1 MIEILEGKI
10 KKAKVKSLRKNSLN
24 AKNLTELYKDF
35 FTLPF
40 YLSLLN
46 FEFSIKEFKMRNK
59 GIFLIFV
66 MIISVLLFS
75 CQGNKSG
82 TQSASSVETLFPV
95 SVDKV
100 EKREIEK
107 TLSFVGNLE
116 PAEKATIVPD
126 ISGKLWKIYVDV
138 GERVK
143 KGQVLAELDHRHI
156 DLQLE
161 QAKAGFEVAKANLED
176 AKTNYLRMEKLYKE
190 NAISSQQFEKVKLAY
205 EAAQSQ
211 FQQAQAA
218 LNLAQYQR
226 DVSIMKAPFDGVIV
240 ERLAE
245 EGDVIN
251 PMMGSFGSRGGVLVL
266 MNFSKIK
273 VDLDVSEK
281 DISQVKKGQKAYL
294 EISSYPGR
302 RFTGEVTI
310 VNLAADALAKTF
322 KVRTE
327 FDNPDLLLK
336 PGTFGT
342 VTIVTVSKKDVLAIK
357 KEGLVEDF
365 VFVVED
371 GIAHKRKVK
380 TGIENSTHIEIIEGL
395 REGEL
400 YVVEGVL
407 GLKDGAKLKIIE
419 GGGK

>member
-1 MIEILEGKI
+1 M
-10 KKAKVKSLRKNSLN
+10 KNRI
-24 AKNLTELYKDF
+24 F
-35 FTLPF
+35 
-40 YLSLLN
+40 LSSFLLVI
-46 FEFSIKEFKMRNK
+46 FSIS
-59 GIFLIFV
+59 
-66 MIISVLLFS
+66 IIS
-75 CQGNKSG
+75 CKGNKSKNEN
-82 TQSASSVETLFPV
+82 ASVETLFPV
-95 SVDKV
+95 SVERV
-100 EKREIEK
+100 ERRSVEK

-116 PAEKATIVPD
+116 SIDKATIVPD

-138 GERVK
+138 GEKVR
-143 KGQVLAELDHRHI
+143 KGQILAELDHRHI

-161 QAKAGFEVAKANLED
+161 QARAGFEVAKANLED
-176 AKTNYLRMEKLYKE
+176 ARTNYLRMEKLFKE

-251 PMMGSFGSRGGVLVL
+251 PMMGGFGSRGGVLVL

-273 VDLDVSEK
+273 VDIDVSEK
-281 DISQVKKGQKAYL
+281 DILHIKKGQRAYL
-294 EISSYPGR
+294 EVSSIPDR
-302 RFTGEVTI
+302 KFIGEVTI
-310 VNLAADALAKTF
+310 VNLAADSMTKTF

-327 FDNPDLLLK
+327 FENPDLLLK

-342 VTIVTVSKKDVLAIK
+342 VTVVTESKKDVLAIK
-357 KEGLVEDF
+357 KEGLLENS
-365 VFVVED
+365 VFVVEN
-371 GIAHKRKVK
+371 GIAQKRNVK
-380 TGIENSTHIEIIEGL
+380 TGIENKTHVEIIEGL

-400 YVVEGVL
+400 YVVEGVI
-407 GLKDGAKLKIIE
+407 GLKDGAKVRIIE

>member
-1 MIEILEGKI
+1 
-10 KKAKVKSLRKNSLN
+10 
-24 AKNLTELYKDF
+24 
-35 FTLPF
+35 
-40 YLSLLN
+40 
-46 FEFSIKEFKMRNK
+46 MRNK
-59 GIFLIFV
+59 VIFIIFVVVFSIFLISCKENKASNQSS
-66 MIISVLLFS
+66 ISAEIS
-75 CQGNKSG
+75 
-82 TQSASSVETLFPV
+82 FPV
-95 SVDKV
+95 SVDRV

-107 TLSFVGNLE
+107 TISFVGNLE
-116 PAEKATIVPD
+116 PVEKATIVPD

-176 AKTNYLRMEKLYKE
+176 AKTNYLRMEKLYRE

-205 EAAQSQ
+205 EAAQAQ

-281 DISQVKKGQKAYL
+281 DIAQVKKGQRAYL

-302 RFTGEVTI
+302 RFMGEVTI
-310 VNLAADALAKTF
+310 VNLAADAMTKTF
-322 KVRTE
+322 KVRAE

-342 VTIVTVSKKDVLAIK
+342 VTIVVEYKKDVLAIK
-357 KEGLVEDF
+357 KEGLMEDS
-365 VFVVED
+365 VFVVEN
-371 GIAHKRKVK
+371 GIARKRKVK
-380 TGIENSTHIEIIEGL
+380 IGIENNTHIEVMEGL

>member
-1 MIEILEGKI
+1 MKKKILI
-10 KKAKVKSLRKNSLN
+10 FKK
-24 AKNLTELYKDF
+24 
-35 FTLPF
+35 
-40 YLSLLN
+40 N
-46 FEFSIKEFKMRNK
+46 FIKEHKMRNRMFLFSAL
-59 GIFLIFV
+59 ILIFV
-66 MIISVLLFS
+66 ISIISCKGSNFKNES
-75 CQGNKSG
+75 ISI
-82 TQSASSVETLFPV
+82 ETPFPV
-95 SVDKV
+95 SVERI
-100 EKREIEK
+100 EKRDVEK

-116 PAEKATIVPD
+116 ATEKATIVPD

-143 KGQVLAELDHRHI
+143 KGQILAELDHRHI

-161 QAKAGFEVAKANLED
+161 QAKAGFEVAKANLDD

-211 FQQAQAA
+211 FQQARAA

-240 ERLAE
+240 ERISE

-251 PMMGSFGSRGGVLVL
+251 PMMGGFGSRGGVLVL

-281 DISQVKKGQKAYL
+281 DILNMKKGHRAYL
-294 EISSYPGR
+294 EVSSIPGK

-310 VNLAADALAKTF
+310 VNLAADAMTKTF
-322 KVRTE
+322 KVRAE
-327 FDNPDLLLK
+327 FENPDLLLK

-342 VTIVTVSKKDVLAIK
+342 VTIVTDAKKGTLAIK
-357 KEGLVEDF
+357 KKGLLENS
-365 VFVVED
+365 VFVVEN
-371 GIAHKRKVK
+371 GIARKRNVK
-380 TGIENSTHIEIIEGL
+380 TGIENIIHVEIIEGL

-407 GLKDGAKLKIIE
+407 GLKDGAKVKIIE
-419 GGGK
+419 GGRK

>member
-1 MIEILEGKI
+1 MKI
-10 KKAKVKSLRKNSLN
+10 KIFERSSKMKNRI
-24 AKNLTELYKDF
+24 F
-35 FTLPF
+35 I
-40 YLSLLN
+40 LSVLIVIL
-46 FEFSIKEFKMRNK
+46 SIF
-59 GIFLIFV
+59 
-66 MIISVLLFS
+66 IIS
-75 CQGNKSG
+75 CKGKSKNEN
-82 TQSASSVETLFPV
+82 TSVETLFPV
-95 SVDKV
+95 SVDRV
-100 EKREIEK
+100 EKRTIER

-116 PAEKATIVPD
+116 PIDKATIVPD

-161 QAKAGFEVAKANLED
+161 QARAGFEVAKANLED
-176 AKTNYLRMEKLYKE
+176 ARTNYLRMEKLYKE
-190 NAISSQQFEKVKLAY
+190 NAISSQQFEKIKLAY
-205 EAAQSQ
+205 ESAQSQ

-251 PMMGSFGSRGGVLVL
+251 PMMGGFGSRGGVLVL

-273 VDLDVSEK
+273 VDIDVSEK
-281 DISQVKKGQKAYL
+281 DILQIKKGQRAYL
-294 EISSYPGR
+294 EVSSIPDR
-302 RFTGEVTI
+302 RFIGEVTI
-310 VNLAADALAKTF
+310 VNLAADSMTKTF

-327 FDNPDLLLK
+327 FENPDLLLK

-342 VTIVTVSKKDVLAIK
+342 VTVVTEVKKDVLAIK
-357 KEGLVEDF
+357 KEGLLENS
-365 VFVVED
+365 VFVVEN
-371 GIAHKRKVK
+371 GIAQKRNVK
-380 TGIENSTHIEIIEGL
+380 TGIENKTHVEIIEGL

-400 YVVEGVL
+400 YVVEGVI
-407 GLKDGAKLKIIE
+407 GLKDRAKVKIIE

>member
-1 MIEILEGKI
+1 
-10 KKAKVKSLRKNSLN
+10 
-24 AKNLTELYKDF
+24 
-35 FTLPF
+35 
-40 YLSLLN
+40 
-46 FEFSIKEFKMRNK
+46 MRNRVFLFSSL
-59 GIFLIFV
+59 ILIFFIS
-66 MIISVLLFS
+66 IISIIS
-75 CQGNKSG
+75 CKGSKSKNES
-82 TQSASSVETLFPV
+82 TSIETPFPV
-95 SVDKV
+95 SVERV
-100 EKREIEK
+100 ERRDIEK

-116 PAEKATIVPD
+116 ATEKATIVPD

-138 GERVK
+138 GEKVK

-161 QAKAGFEVAKANLED
+161 QANAGFEVAKANLDD

-211 FQQAQAA
+211 FQQAHAA

-240 ERLAE
+240 ERLSE

-251 PMMGSFGSRGGVLVL
+251 PMMGGFGSGGGVLVL

-281 DISQVKKGQKAYL
+281 DILNIKKGNRAYL
-294 EISSYPGR
+294 EISSISGK
-302 RFTGEVTI
+302 RFIGEVTI
-310 VNLAADALAKTF
+310 VNLAADAMTKTF
-322 KVRTE
+322 KVRAE
-327 FDNPDLLLK
+327 FENPDLLLK

-342 VTIVTVSKKDVLAIK
+342 VTVVTDAKKSTLAIK
-357 KEGLVEDF
+357 KEGMLENS
-365 VFVVED
+365 VFVVEN
-371 GIAHKRKVK
+371 GIARKRNVK
-380 TGIENSTHIEIIEGL
+380 AGIENITHVEIIEGL

-400 YVVEGVL
+400 YVVEGVP
-407 GLKDGAKLKIIE
+407 GLKDGAKVKIIE
-419 GGGK
+419 GGRK

>member
-1 MIEILEGKI
+1 MKI
-10 KKAKVKSLRKNSLN
+10 KIFERSSKMKSRIFL
-24 AKNLTELYKDF
+24 
-35 FTLPF
+35 
-40 YLSLLN
+40 LSVLIVI
-46 FEFSIKEFKMRNK
+46 FSIS
-59 GIFLIFV
+59 
-66 MIISVLLFS
+66 IIS
-75 CQGNKSG
+75 CKGNKSKNEN
-82 TQSASSVETLFPV
+82 TSVEMLFPV
-95 SVDKV
+95 SVDRV
-100 EKREIEK
+100 EKKTIER

-116 PAEKATIVPD
+116 SIDKATIVPD

-161 QAKAGFEVAKANLED
+161 QARAGFEVAKANLED
-176 AKTNYLRMEKLYKE
+176 ARTNYLRMEKLYKE
-190 NAISSQQFEKVKLAY
+190 NAISSQQFEKIKLAY

-251 PMMGSFGSRGGVLVL
+251 PMMGGFGSRGGVLVL

-273 VDLDVSEK
+273 VDIDVSEK
-281 DISQVKKGQKAYL
+281 DILHIKKGQRAYL
-294 EISSYPGR
+294 EVSSIPDR
-302 RFTGEVTI
+302 RFIGEVTI
-310 VNLAADALAKTF
+310 VNLAADSMTKTF

-327 FDNPDLLLK
+327 FENPDLLLK

-342 VTIVTVSKKDVLAIK
+342 VTVVTEAKKDVLAIK
-357 KEGLVEDF
+357 KEGLLENS
-365 VFVVED
+365 VFVVEN
-371 GIAHKRKVK
+371 GIAQKRNVK
-380 TGIENSTHIEIIEGL
+380 TGIENNTHVEIVEGL

-400 YVVEGVL
+400 YVVEGVI
-407 GLKDGAKLKIIE
+407 GLKDGAKIKIIE

>member
-1 MIEILEGKI
+1 MKNRGILI
-10 KKAKVKSLRKNSLN
+10 ILIAL
-24 AKNLTELYKDF
+24 
-35 FTLPF
+35 
-40 YLSLLN
+40 
-46 FEFSIKEFKMRNK
+46 FSIF
-59 GIFLIFV
+59 
-66 MIISVLLFS
+66 LFS
-75 CQGNKSG
+75 CKGNK
-82 TQSASSVETLFPV
+82 TTKESSSSTETPFPV
-95 SVDKV
+95 SVDRV
-100 EKREIEK
+100 EKREIER
-107 TLSFVGNLE
+107 TISFVGNLE
-116 PAEKATIVPD
+116 PIEKATIVPD

-143 KGQVLAELDHRHI
+143 KGQILAELDHRHI

-176 AKTNYLRMEKLYKE
+176 AKTNYLRMEKLYRE

-205 EAAQSQ
+205 EAAQAQ

-218 LNLAQYQR
+218 LNLAQYQH

-266 MNFSKIK
+266 MNFTKIK

-281 DISQVKKGQKAYL
+281 EIGKIKKGQKAYL
-294 EISSYPGR
+294 EISSLPGKK
-302 RFTGEVTI
+302 FKGEVTI
-310 VNLAADALAKTF
+310 VNLAADTITKTF

-327 FDNPDLLLK
+327 FENPDLLLK

-342 VTIVTVSKKDVLAIK
+342 VTIVTESKKDVLAIR
-357 KEGLVEDF
+357 KEGLVEGT
-365 VFVVED
+365 VFVVEN
-371 GIAHKRKVK
+371 GVARKRTVK
-380 TGIENSTHIEIIEGL
+380 TGIENNTHVEIVEGL
-395 REGEL
+395 REGEI
-400 YVVEGVL
+400 YIVEGVL

>member
-1 MIEILEGKI
+1 MKI
-10 KKAKVKSLRKNSLN
+10 KIFERSSKMKNRI
-24 AKNLTELYKDF
+24 F
-35 FTLPF
+35 I
-40 YLSLLN
+40 LSVLIVIL
-46 FEFSIKEFKMRNK
+46 SIS
-59 GIFLIFV
+59 
-66 MIISVLLFS
+66 IIS
-75 CQGNKSG
+75 CKGKSKNEN
-82 TQSASSVETLFPV
+82 TSVETLFPV
-95 SVDKV
+95 SVDRV
-100 EKREIEK
+100 EKRTIER

-116 PAEKATIVPD
+116 PIDKATIVPD

-161 QAKAGFEVAKANLED
+161 QARAGFEVAKANLED
-176 AKTNYLRMEKLYKE
+176 ARTNYLRMEKLYKE
-190 NAISSQQFEKVKLAY
+190 NAISSQQFEKIKLAY
-205 EAAQSQ
+205 ESAQSQ

-251 PMMGSFGSRGGVLVL
+251 PMMGGFGSRGGVLVL

-273 VDLDVSEK
+273 VDIDVSEK
-281 DISQVKKGQKAYL
+281 DILQIKKGQRAYL
-294 EISSYPGR
+294 EVSSIPDR
-302 RFTGEVTI
+302 RFIGEVTI
-310 VNLAADALAKTF
+310 VNLAADSMTKTF

-327 FDNPDLLLK
+327 FENPDLLLK

-342 VTIVTVSKKDVLAIK
+342 VTVVTEVKKDVLAIK
-357 KEGLVEDF
+357 KEGLLENS
-365 VFVVED
+365 VFVVEN
-371 GIAHKRKVK
+371 GIAQKRNVK
-380 TGIENSTHIEIIEGL
+380 TGIENKTHVEIIEGL

-400 YVVEGVL
+400 YVVEGVI
-407 GLKDGAKLKIIE
+407 GLKDRAKVKIIE

>member
-1 MIEILEGKI
+1 MKRKIFIFNKILERSSKM
-10 KKAKVKSLRKNSLN
+10 KNRI
-24 AKNLTELYKDF
+24 F
-35 FTLPF
+35 
-40 YLSLLN
+40 LSSFLLVI
-46 FEFSIKEFKMRNK
+46 FSIS
-59 GIFLIFV
+59 
-66 MIISVLLFS
+66 IIS
-75 CQGNKSG
+75 CKGNKSKNEN
-82 TQSASSVETLFPV
+82 ASVETLFPV
-95 SVDKV
+95 SVERV
-100 EKREIEK
+100 ERRSVEK

-116 PAEKATIVPD
+116 SIDKATIVPD

-138 GERVK
+138 GEKVR
-143 KGQVLAELDHRHI
+143 KGQILAELDHRHI

-161 QAKAGFEVAKANLED
+161 QARAGFEVAKANLED
-176 AKTNYLRMEKLYKE
+176 ARTNYLRMEKLFKE

-251 PMMGSFGSRGGVLVL
+251 PMMGGFGSRGGVLVL

-273 VDLDVSEK
+273 VDIDVSEK
-281 DISQVKKGQKAYL
+281 DILHIKKGQRAYL
-294 EISSYPGR
+294 EVSSIPDR
-302 RFTGEVTI
+302 KFIGEVTI
-310 VNLAADALAKTF
+310 VNLAADSMTKTF

-327 FDNPDLLLK
+327 FENPDLLLK

-342 VTIVTVSKKDVLAIK
+342 VTVVTESKKDVLAIK
-357 KEGLVEDF
+357 KEGLLENS
-365 VFVVED
+365 VFVVEN
-371 GIAHKRKVK
+371 GIAQKRNVK
-380 TGIENSTHIEIIEGL
+380 TGIENKTHVEIIEGL

-400 YVVEGVL
+400 YVVEGVI
-407 GLKDGAKLKIIE
+407 GLKDGAKVRIIE

>member
-1 MIEILEGKI
+1 MKI
-10 KKAKVKSLRKNSLN
+10 KIFERSSKMKNRI
-24 AKNLTELYKDF
+24 F
-35 FTLPF
+35 I
-40 YLSLLN
+40 LSVLIVIL
-46 FEFSIKEFKMRNK
+46 SIS
-59 GIFLIFV
+59 
-66 MIISVLLFS
+66 IIS
-75 CQGNKSG
+75 CKGKSKNEN
-82 TQSASSVETLFPV
+82 TSVETLFPV
-95 SVDKV
+95 YVDRV
-100 EKREIEK
+100 ERRTIER

-116 PAEKATIVPD
+116 PIDKATIVPD

-161 QAKAGFEVAKANLED
+161 QARAGFEVAKANLED
-176 AKTNYLRMEKLYKE
+176 ARTNYLRMEKLYKE
-190 NAISSQQFEKVKLAY
+190 NAISSQQFEKIKLAY
-205 EAAQSQ
+205 ESAQSQ

-251 PMMGSFGSRGGVLVL
+251 PMMGGFGSRGGVLVL

-273 VDLDVSEK
+273 VDIDVSEK
-281 DISQVKKGQKAYL
+281 DILQIKKGQRAYL
-294 EISSYPGR
+294 EVSSIPDR
-302 RFTGEVTI
+302 RFIGEVTI
-310 VNLAADALAKTF
+310 VNLAADSMTKTF

-327 FDNPDLLLK
+327 FENPDLLLK

-342 VTIVTVSKKDVLAIK
+342 VTVVTEVKKDVLAIK
-357 KEGLVEDF
+357 KEGLLENS
-365 VFVVED
+365 VFVVEN
-371 GIAHKRKVK
+371 GIAQKRNVK
-380 TGIENSTHIEIIEGL
+380 TGIENKTHVEIIEGL

-400 YVVEGVL
+400 YVVEGVI
-407 GLKDGAKLKIIE
+407 GLKDRAKVKIIE

>member
-1 MIEILEGKI
+1 MMGKLKAKI
-10 KKAKVKSLRKNSLN
+10 KKTKFKI
-24 AKNLTELYKDF
+24 LT
-35 FTLPF
+35 
-40 YLSLLN
+40 LN
-46 FEFSIKEFKMRNK
+46 FLCKEFKMKNRR
-59 GIFLIFV
+59 ISTVLI
-66 MIISVLLFS
+66 IISVIFLFS
-75 CQGNKSG
+75 CKGKR
-82 TQSASSVETLFPV
+82 SANESSSVVETLFPV
-95 SVDKV
+95 SVDRV

-107 TLSFVGNLE
+107 TLSFVGNIE
-116 PAEKATIVPD
+116 PVDKATIVPD

-143 KGQVLAELDHRHI
+143 KGQILAEIDHRHI

-176 AKTNYLRMEKLYKE
+176 ARKNYLRMEKLYKE

-211 FQQAQAA
+211 FQQARAA
-218 LNLAQYQR
+218 LNLAQYQQ

-251 PMMGSFGSRGGVLVL
+251 PMMGGFGSRGGVLVL
-266 MNFSKIK
+266 MNFSKIR

-281 DISQVKKGQKAYL
+281 DIFNIKNGQKAYL
-294 EISSYPGR
+294 EVSSIPDKK
-302 RFTGEVTI
+302 FKGEVTI
-310 VNLAADALAKTF
+310 VNLAADPMTKTF

-327 FDNPDLLLK
+327 YENPDLLLK
-336 PGTFGT
+336 PGTFGR
-342 VTIVTVSKKDVLAIK
+342 VTIVVESKKDVIAIK
-357 KEGLVEDF
+357 KEGLVEDY
-365 VFVVED
+365 VFVVEN
-371 GIAHKRKVK
+371 GIAHKRNVRK
-380 TGIENSTHIEIIEGL
+380 GIENNTHVEIIEGL
-395 REGEL
+395 KEGET

-407 GLKDGAKLKIIE
+407 GLKDGAKVKIIE

>member
-1 MIEILEGKI
+1 MKRNILI
-10 KKAKVKSLRKNSLN
+10 FNKSFRK
-24 AKNLTELYKDF
+24 EH
-35 FTLPF
+35 
-40 YLSLLN
+40 
-46 FEFSIKEFKMRNK
+46 KMRNRMFLFSSL
-59 GIFLIFV
+59 ILIFFIS
-66 MIISVLLFS
+66 IISIIS
-75 CQGNKSG
+75 CKGSKSKNES
-82 TQSASSVETLFPV
+82 TSIETPFPV
-95 SVDKV
+95 SIERV
-100 EKREIEK
+100 ERRDIEK

-116 PAEKATIVPD
+116 ATEKATIVPD

-161 QAKAGFEVAKANLED
+161 QAKAGFEVAKANLDD

-211 FQQAQAA
+211 FQQAHAA

-240 ERLAE
+240 ERLSE

-251 PMMGSFGSRGGVLVL
+251 PMMGGFGSRGGVLVL

-281 DISQVKKGQKAYL
+281 DILNIKKGNRAYL
-294 EISSYPGR
+294 EISSIPGK
-302 RFTGEVTI
+302 RFIGEVTI
-310 VNLAADALAKTF
+310 VNLAADAMTKTF
-322 KVRTE
+322 KVRAE
-327 FDNPDLLLK
+327 FENPDLLLK

-342 VTIVTVSKKDVLAIK
+342 VTVVTDAKKSTLAIK
-357 KEGLVEDF
+357 KEGMLENS
-365 VFVVED
+365 VFVVEN
-371 GIAHKRKVK
+371 GIARKRNVK
-380 TGIENSTHIEIIEGL
+380 AGIENITHVEIIEGL

-400 YVVEGVL
+400 YVVEGVP
-407 GLKDGAKLKIIE
+407 GLKDGAKVKIIE
-419 GGGK
+419 GGRK

>member
-1 MIEILEGKI
+1 
-10 KKAKVKSLRKNSLN
+10 
-24 AKNLTELYKDF
+24 
-35 FTLPF
+35 
-40 YLSLLN
+40 
-46 FEFSIKEFKMRNK
+46 MRNRM
-59 GIFLIFV
+59 FLFSVLFAMLVIP
-66 MIISVLLFS
+66 IIS
-75 CQGNKSG
+75 CKGNKSKNES
-82 TQSASSVETLFPV
+82 TPIETLFPV
-95 SVDKV
+95 SVERV
-100 EKREIEK
+100 EKRNVEK

-116 PAEKATIVPD
+116 PVEKATIVPD
-126 ISGKLWKIYVDV
+126 ISGKLWRIYVDV
-138 GERVK
+138 GEKVK

-176 AKTNYLRMEKLYKE
+176 AKTNYLRMEKLYRE

-240 ERLAE
+240 ERLSE

-251 PMMGSFGSRGGVLVL
+251 PMMGGFGSRGGVLVL
-266 MNFSKIK
+266 MNFERIR

-281 DISQVKKGQKAYL
+281 DIVQIKKGQKAYL
-294 EISSYPGR
+294 EVSSVPGKK
-302 RFTGEVTI
+302 FEGEVKI
-310 VNLAADALAKTF
+310 VNLAADAMTKTF

-327 FDNPDLLLK
+327 FENPDLLLK

-342 VTIVTVSKKDVLAIK
+342 VTIVTDSKKDVLAIK
-357 KEGLVEDF
+357 KGGLLENS
-365 VFVVED
+365 VFVVEN
-371 GIAHKRKVK
+371 GIAKKRNVK
-380 TGIENSTHIEIIEGL
+380 TGIENITHVEIIEGL
-395 REGEL
+395 KEGEL

-407 GLKDGAKLKIIE
+407 GLKDGAKVKIIE